1 MHLLIY
7 VKTSVGTSFLQR
19 LRVSCLQSFHSVKYP
34 KQTNVEIKV
43 AQIEALGGMAQQK
56 IKTNVSL
63 SYLIF
68 ETLPI
73 FSVHL
78 PAMPAFLTAFVI
90 FAVR

>member
-1 MHLLIY
+1 M
-7 VKTSVGTSFLQR
+7 
-19 LRVSCLQSFHSVKYP
+19 LQSFRSVKHP
-34 KQTNVEIKV
+34 KQTNVEFKV
-43 AQIEALGGMAQQK
+43 AQIEALEGMAQQK
-56 IKTNVSL
+56 IKTNDSL
-63 SYLIF
+63 SYLVY

>member
-1 MHLLIY
+1 MLEPVFYKGCVFHAYNRSI
-7 VKTSVGTSFLQR
+7 
-19 LRVSCLQSFHSVKYP
+19 QSSIQIP

-43 AQIEALGGMAQQK
+43 AQIEALDGMAQQK